1 LAETAE
7 LAYVGRSDNGEWGL
21 ALSSAAQGS
30 LIDIVGSSFFP
41 LYKVIGPMIFFLSL
55 MLLVWGAFRLM
66 ITILIR
72 VIVIVRYRGCGLWV
86 LTAVWGTLFQLAVSP
101 FSWVDAAMG
110 EVGER
115 VGQMMETEAEREP
128 EKEKPRR
135 KALSIE
141 DLRRKY
147 SWWPSSNNGGGE
159 PMALIDMGATG
170 AEGSPRCAIKSTNL

>member
-1 LAETAE
+1 
-7 LAYVGRSDNGEWGL
+7 
-21 ALSSAAQGS
+21 
-30 LIDIVGSSFFP
+30 
-41 LYKVIGPMIFFLSL
+41 MIFFLSL

-115 VGQMMETEAEREP
+115 VGQMMETEADREP
-128 EKEKPRR
+128 EKEKPKR
-135 KALSIE
+135 KALSME

-147 SWWPSSNNGGGE
+147 SWWPSGNGGGGE
-159 PMALIDMGATG
+159 PMALIDMGAAG
-170 AEGSPRCAIKSTNL
+170 AEDSPRCVIKSTNL